1 MQHATFHNFADNNTL
16 SSFAKTVDKLKQILE
31 LESKCAIEWLIR
43 NGMFVNPDRFKAFVT
58 DKKKQTS
65 QMKRNKLAMKIFKLY
80 NQLNY

>member
-1 MQHATFHNFADNNTL
+1 
-16 SSFAKTVDKLKQILE
+16 
-31 LESKCAIEWLIR
+31 
-43 NGMFVNPDRFKAFVT
+43 MFVNPDKFKAFVT